1 MNPSSLSLLI
11 RSGARAEMTKD
22 AAVTAM
28 SRSTTRAMARDGA
41 PAVSNSRSTASGVT
55 TPRPVVTTAPYG
67 TRPVVDIDL
76 FIARNQPAW
85 QRLETLSVRAQ
96 GRKIKELHS
105 SELDELIGLY
115 QATSGHLAYA
125 RTAYR
130 DSGLL
135 ARLTSLVANANAAIY
150 GRRARA
156 STTFARFFVASFPA
170 AVWVCRRAI
179 MASAACLFVPAIAIG
194 VWLANS
200 ERALDV
206 AIPQSTQD
214 ALIAS
219 EFEDY
224 YSSGPA
230 GHFAGR
236 VTVNNIQVSF
246 IAFALGTLVVPGVV
260 LLGYNGIN
268 VGQAGGLFVSEGE
281 GGQFFG
287 LILPHG
293 LLELTAVAIA
303 GGAGLRMGWALLA
316 PGDRTRGT
324 ALAEEGR
331 RSVALVLGTALVFV
345 VAGLIEGFVTPSPLP
360 TAVRVGLGVAVEL
373 LFLTWIVGRGRIAAD
388 LGFTGHPA
396 DDAAAWD
403 RWRGAPAPARVLRAG
418 P

>member
-1 MNPSSLSLLI
+1 
-11 RSGARAEMTKD
+11 
-22 AAVTAM
+22 
-28 SRSTTRAMARDGA
+28 
-41 PAVSNSRSTASGVT
+41 
-55 TPRPVVTTAPYG
+55 
-67 TRPVVDIDL
+67 
-76 FIARNQPAW
+76 
-85 QRLETLSVRAQ
+85 
-96 GRKIKELHS
+96 
-105 SELDELIGLY
+105 
-115 QATSGHLAYA
+115 
-125 RTAYR
+125 
-130 DSGLL
+130 
-135 ARLTSLVANANAAIY
+135 
-150 GRRARA
+150 
-156 STTFARFFVASFPA
+156 
-170 AVWVCRRAI
+170 
-179 MASAACLFVPAIAIG
+179 VPAIAIG

-246 IAFALGTLVVPGVV
+246 IAFALGTLVVPGAV
-260 LLGYNGIN
+260 LLGYNGAN

-331 RSVALVLGTALVFV
+331 RSVALVLGTALAFV

-373 LFLTWIVGRGRIAAD
+373 LFLTWVIGRGRIAAD

-403 RWRGAPAPARVLRAG
+403 RWRGAGAAAGVAAGAAVRADPSPSPRG
-418 P
+418 RRR